1 MNGVRRG
8 NPAKK
13 RIFDVIQIGNK
24 TDLISTTFDVVI
36 SVLILLSIGVTFLPV
51 LSVRGLWNT
60 TLRLRWEPI
69 HNEMMTLSS

>member
-1 MNGVRRG
+1 MDDVRQSSSV
-8 NPAKK
+8 KK

-24 TDLISTTFDVVI
+24 TDLISTAFDVVI